1 MHILLVEDELSIR
14 EVLKSYLLKQSWEV
28 LTSVDGID
36 AVKKVKKFNFDL
48 VILDLMIPKLP
59 GEEVCKQIRRASN
72 VPVLIISSK
81 SREEDM
87 IKGLNIGADDYITKP
102 FRIKEVIARINALQ
116 RRMNMFQENS
126 KPVISFNHR
135 RLLVNFDSKE
145 VYIDGKRVR
154 LTITEFKLLDEIG
167 RAHV

>member
-1 MHILLVEDELSIR
+1 
-14 EVLKSYLLKQSWEV
+14 
-28 LTSVDGID
+28 
-36 AVKKVKKFNFDL
+36 
-48 VILDLMIPKLP
+48 
-59 GEEVCKQIRRASN
+59 
-72 VPVLIISSK
+72 
-81 SREEDM
+81 M

-154 LTITEFKLLDEIG
+154 LTITEFKLLED
-167 RAHV
+167 RKSTRLNSSHVAISYYVFFL